1 MATEKTMHAVDGL
14 RLGRPFQVRRLGH
27 FGINVASVERS
38 LDFYERLLGLE
49 VSDHL
54 DFGPRVPDAL
64 KAQVGPTVGCFMRHG
79 TDHHSFVLFPQAAL
93 HASNPHYG
101 AHPRLNVNQL
111 TWQVGSLREVVQGL
125 PWFESRGSKVLR
137 SGRDTPGS
145 NWHIYPV
152 DPEGHINEL
161 YYGIEQIGWSGHSK
175 PMALHGIRYMQ
186 PPELPHRSEY
196 AEVNQAITQGIA
208 LDAGHRRREQAQ
220 ESFDVGGVLLAR
232 PFKIVKVGPVRLF
245 AQDARAM
252 LAYYT
257 DTLGLALTEQA
268 DVLGQ
273 RCYFL
278 RANTEHHALAIYPEV
293 LRTALGMTHNR
304 SLLGFGLQLGSY
316 AQLRAAV
323 DFMTQAG
330 YAPIDLPAALSP
342 GLGHHVWLRDPDGN
356 AVQLYWEM
364 EQIGWSGLPRPA
376 EQRRSW
382 PSQPSLWPEQIDAQT
397 DSCMG
402 EVFLG
407 PLN

>member
-14 RLGRPFQVRRLGH
+14 RLARPFQVRRLGH

-38 LDFYERLLGLE
+38 LDFYQRLLGLE

-54 DFGPRVPDAL
+54 DFGPRIPEAL
-64 KAQVGPTVGCFMRHG
+64 KAQVGPSVGCFMRHG

-186 PPELPHRSEY
+186 PPQLPHRSEY
-196 AEVNQAITQGIA
+196 AEVNQAIAQGIA
-208 LDAGHRRREQAQ
+208 LDAGHRRY
-220 ESFDVGGVLLAR
+220 GKPAR
-232 PFKIVKVGPVRLF
+232 SR
-245 AQDARAM
+245 
-252 LAYYT
+252 
-257 DTLGLALTEQA
+257 LALWRI
-268 DVLGQ
+268 VRRRQ
-273 RCYFL
+273 R
-278 RANTEHHALAIYPEV
+278 V
-293 LRTALGMTHNR
+293 
-304 SLLGFGLQLGSY
+304 GS
-316 AQLRAAV
+316 A
-323 DFMTQAG
+323 
-330 YAPIDLPAALSP
+330 
-342 GLGHHVWLRDPDGN
+342 
-356 AVQLYWEM
+356 
-364 EQIGWSGLPRPA
+364 
-376 EQRRSW
+376 QRRY
-382 PSQPSLWPEQIDAQT
+382 PARQARGDRRYL
-397 DSCMG
+397 
-402 EVFLG
+402 
-407 PLN
+407 